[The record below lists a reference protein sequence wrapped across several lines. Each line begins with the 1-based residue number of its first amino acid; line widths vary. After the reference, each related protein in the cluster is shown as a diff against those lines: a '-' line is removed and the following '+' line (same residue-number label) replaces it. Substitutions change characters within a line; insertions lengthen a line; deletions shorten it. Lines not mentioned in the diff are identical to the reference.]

1 MAVFD
6 KTEPLISFEQVS
18 RILRPE
24 DVCRTGLRGAQEFK
38 EVWRGPAAVKNVFV
52 SIGVSNLQVPQL
64 GSSAQDIR
72 LGNTL

>member
-18 RILRPE
+18 RILCPE
-24 DVCRTGLRGAQEFK
+24 DVCHTCLSGAQEFK
-38 EVWRGPAAVKNVFV
+38 EVWRPAAVKNVFV
-52 SIGVSNLQVPQL
+52 CIGVSNLQVPQL
-64 GSSAQDIR
+64 QDTQ